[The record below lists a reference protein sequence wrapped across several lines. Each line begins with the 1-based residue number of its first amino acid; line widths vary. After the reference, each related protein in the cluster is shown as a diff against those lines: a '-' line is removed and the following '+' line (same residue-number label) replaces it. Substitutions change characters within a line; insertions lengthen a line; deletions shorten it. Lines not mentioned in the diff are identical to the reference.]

1 MKSYGFDGDLMRAG
15 LRSGPVSRLAAAAL
29 LILPI
34 SGCDRGILDPAGPV
48 AAAEKTI
55 LINSTAIMLAIIIP
69 TMIATVA
76 VAWWFRAGNKKAK
89 YRPDWEYSGAVELV
103 VWSIPALTVIL
114 LGGIAWIGAHD
125 LDPYKPIPSKT
136 EPLNVQVVSLDWK
149 WLFIYPDQ
157 GIATVNQL
165 VVPAG
170 VPVHYSLTSATVW
183 NAFFVPQLGSMI
195 YTMPRMT
202 TQLNLLADKP
212 GVFDGLSS
220 QYSGEG
226 FSGMRFKVHAVPPQ
240 QFAAWAQGARGQ
252 GKALD
257 QNAYD
262 QLAKPS
268 SYVRPMIYGAVAPGL
283 FEAIVAGEAPAPTAS
298 QTPPPPTHVSPPSGD
313 PQPAPGA

>member
-1 MKSYGFDGDLMRAG
+1 LNRTGHLPG
-15 LRSGPVSRLAAAAL
+15 LKWRLGASAMIVL
-29 LILPI
+29 VTG
-34 SGCDRGILDPAGPV
+34 GCNRGILDPAGPV

-125 LDPYKPIPSKT
+125 LDPYKPLESKA
-136 EPLNVQVVSLDWK
+136 EPLEVQVVSLDWK

-157 GIATVNQL
+157 GIATVNQI

-202 TQLNLLADKP
+202 TQLNLMADKP
-212 GVFDGLSS
+212 GVYDGLSS
-220 QYSGEG
+220 QYSGDG

-257 QNAYD
+257 QSAYD
-262 QLAKPS
+262 QLVKPS
-268 SYVRPMIYGAVAPGL
+268 SYVKPMIYGAVAPGL
-283 FEAIVAGEAPAPTAS
+283 FEAIVAGEAPAPTAP
-298 QTPPPPTHVSPPSGD
+298 QTTPPRMHVSPTPPAIGD
-313 PQPAPGA
+313 SQPAPGA

>member
-1 MKSYGFDGDLMRAG
+1 MRVG
-15 LRSGPVSRLAAAAL
+15 SRSGPVSRLAAAAL

-114 LGGIAWIGAHD
+114 LGGIAWIGAHHR
-125 LDPYKPIPSKT
+125 DPYKPNPSKT

-298 QTPPPPTHVSPPSGD
+298 QTPPPPTQVSPPSGD